1 MAALASTL
9 YTRLLDWVEDYIN
22 SHLKLTQAVYGFTS
36 HIVLLDLPGIADRP
50 GRISDDFGTLL
61 ANTTNEML
69 HHIVQKV
76 LVQVEEGE
84 ASQDRLKLRYP
95 SVQGNKGTLDG
106 LLSLGGLV
114 PVMNESSMNKTVF
127 DPELNRKV
135 FEDKFCSSPDC
146 HLVNGVV
153 KVNHFWVQVLYALEG
168 MFERNENFINPEIIQ
183 TLGSS
188 SDECLRSLF
197 QFPLNGLGKVHFDE
211 LGGDGVSYS
220 QTLAQQTI
228 LSRYKHWLN
237 MLIQTIFST
246 TTSYVFSF
254 TSSATGGPTL
264 TEQVEALNIKEFTY
278 VRKKG
283 FPFRLSF
290 ADFLRRFCFL
300 AFEFDERVIASKEHA
315 QLLMLRLSIDGFE
328 CGKRKIFLKYYHIRD
343 GHLWVEVIVKS
354 VKKHAS
360 F

>member
-1 MAALASTL
+1 
-9 YTRLLDWVEDYIN
+9 
-22 SHLKLTQAVYGFTS
+22 
-36 HIVLLDLPGIADRP
+36 
-50 GRISDDFGTLL
+50 
-61 ANTTNEML
+61 
-69 HHIVQKV
+69 
-76 LVQVEEGE
+76 
-84 ASQDRLKLRYP
+84 
-95 SVQGNKGTLDG
+95 
-106 LLSLGGLV
+106 
-114 PVMNESSMNKTVF
+114 
-127 DPELNRKV
+127 
-135 FEDKFCSSPDC
+135 
-146 HLVNGVV
+146 
-153 KVNHFWVQVLYALEG
+153 
-168 MFERNENFINPEIIQ
+168 
-183 TLGSS
+183 
-188 SDECLRSLF
+188 
-197 QFPLNGLGKVHFDE
+197 
-211 LGGDGVSYS
+211 
-220 QTLAQQTI
+220 
-228 LSRYKHWLN
+228 

-254 TSSATGGPTL
+254 TSSATGGPSL

-354 VKKHAS
+354 VKKQAS